1 MFRSLVHDITHP
13 LIFIYF
19 DWNKNQNIA
28 LFSNKMMKF
37 EMIMY
42 DNVKFMNFNIYL
54 VSILI
59 VCKKNDDDIFIII
72 IKYAKRREK
81 TAQIA

>member
-1 MFRSLVHDITHP
+1 
-13 LIFIYF
+13 
-19 DWNKNQNIA
+19 
-28 LFSNKMMKF
+28 
-37 EMIMY
+37 MIMY

>member
-1 MFRSLVHDITHP
+1 MFRSLVHDIIHP
-13 LIFIYF
+13 LIFIYC

-37 EMIMY
+37 ELIMY